1 MAGIDEMQKINNHA
15 GTRRLF
21 LLLIPMVLL
30 SWAAQATTYYVA
42 PTGSNENSGTIE
54 EPWATPAY
62 AANQLQPGDMLIIR
76 EGDMHLCAAAIRLY
90 GRTYLPHLPGIREE
104 ISGKALADRYYIT
117 YTPGAFIA
125 SKTQAFVIGTDHAL
139 WRNAHT
145 TYSAATFEG
154 RAHKSQIC

>member
-1 MAGIDEMQKINNHA
+1 MLYSIVYMIHDDL
-15 GTRRLF
+15 RRIYGLEGNKCN
-21 LLLIPMVLL
+21 M
-30 SWAAQATTYYVA
+30 SHT
-42 PTGSNENSGTIE
+42 
-54 EPWATPAY
+54 
-62 AANQLQPGDMLIIR
+62 ANQLQPGDMLIIR